1 MRVSVEVR
9 PAVGDDLPA
18 VATLCA
24 EARSESTAAAQL
36 CVADESRLV
45 RQLSVLQAV
54 PGGQVLAAFHEG
66 VPVGFLLVRVLQPA
80 LFTDEPS
87 LYIEALYVAESS
99 RRRGVGH
106 ALLTAAAELA
116 EQSGAI
122 DVYSVP
128 IPGSRGV
135 QRFLARLGFAPA
147 AGHRVVSTA
156 VLQRRLA
163 ADPSSVR
170 RGARGLEDLI
180 ARRRRA
186 RTESGPVDL
195 RLFQDDYR
203 RAEEAAAVLEPAPLS
218 PSGPAVTGPA
228 VTT

>member
-1 MRVSVEVR
+1 MRAAVEVR
-9 PAVGDDLPA
+9 PAVGDDLPG
-18 VATLCA
+18 VAALCA
-24 EARSESTAAAQL
+24 EARRESVAGAQL
-36 CVADESRLV
+36 CVSDETRLV
-45 RQLSVLQAV
+45 RQLNVLQAV
-54 PGGQVLAAFHEG
+54 PGGQVLVASHDG
-66 VPVGFLLVRVLQPA
+66 TPVGFLLARALQPD
-80 LFTDEPS
+80 LFRDEPS
-87 LYIEALYVAESS
+87 LYIEALYVGEGS

-116 EQSGAI
+116 ERSGAI

-147 AGHRVVSTA
+147 AGHRVVATA

-163 ADPSSVR
+163 ADLGAPR

-186 RTESGPVDL
+186 RTEGQSGPVDL
-195 RLFQDDYR
+195 RAFQADYR
-203 RAEEAAAVLEPAPLS
+203 RTQGQGDALETPAAR
-218 PSGPAVTGPA
+218 
-228 VTT
+228 